1 MLLITGANGQLGRLI
16 VEEVLRRAPDAPLAV
31 SVRDASAAADL
42 AERGVD
48 VRQAD
53 YHDADSLRAAFTGVD
68 RLLLM
73 PTATPDPDARVAEMA
88 LVSRA
93 VADAGVKHVVYPG
106 AGQVEGLDFA
116 LLTAHARVFA
126 DIEATGVKATHLR
139 HGIYAEVIAGE
150 VTGAIAAGELAAPV
164 GDATVAPVL
173 RADLAA
179 GIATVLLD
187 ATGHEGKTYDFTGP
201 DAISWN
207 DLAALASERAGKDIA
222 YRPIDDAEAKE
233 RITAAGLPEA
243 YIPAI
248 LGFYAAYRA
257 GWSAP
262 SSDLARLAG
271 RPITPSLQAVAA
283 VLDGT
288 AK

>member
-1 MLLITGANGQLGRLI
+1 MLLITGANGRLGRLI
-16 VEEVLRRAPDAPLAV
+16 VEELLRRAPDGPVAV

-42 AERGVD
+42 AARGVD

-53 YHDADSLRAAFTGVD
+53 YHDADSLRAAFAGVD

-73 PTATPDPDARVAEMA
+73 PTPTPDPDARVAEMA
-88 LVSRA
+88 VVSRIA
-93 VADAGVKHVVYPG
+93 ADAGVRHVVYPG
-106 AGQVEGLDFA
+106 AGDAEGLNVP

-126 DIEATGVKATHLR
+126 DIEATGVATTHLR

-150 VTGAIAAGELAAPV
+150 VTAAIAAGELAAPA

-179 GIATVLLD
+179 GVATVLLEE
-187 ATGHEGKTYDFTGP
+187 GHEGKAYDFAGP
-201 DAISWN
+201 DAISWF
-207 DLAALASERAGKDIA
+207 DLAALASERAGTQIS
-222 YRPIDDAEAKE
+222 YRSIDDAEA
-233 RITAAGLPEA
+233 RARMTAADLPEA
-243 YIPAI
+243 YIPAM

-257 GWSAP
+257 GWSTP
-262 SSDLARLAG
+262 SGDLARLAG

-283 VLDGT
+283 VLDGS
-288 AK
+288 AE